1 MQGRIVLPAVSSRA
15 SCYNRAERNMNLLER
30 TLQSLKLIHMGMLA
44 SIVIYG
50 ILGEFVLRPQPRGLG
65 SALILVVIA
74 SSMLTFAYTA
84 RNSMVLPAAEQ
95 LRRDPDN
102 PMLVMRWRTGV
113 VIVMTLCEGVGL
125 IGFVL
130 RILGG
135 PPIVAIV
142 MYAISLGYLIM
153 LAPKRP

>member
-1 MQGRIVLPAVSSRA
+1 
-15 SCYNRAERNMNLLER
+15 MNLLER
-30 TLQSLKLIHMGMLA
+30 TLQSLKLIHTGMISA
-44 SIVIYG
+44 IVIYG
-50 ILGEFVLRPQPRGLG
+50 IVGEFVLHPQPRGLG
-65 SALILVVIA
+65 SIALILVVIA

-84 RNSMVLPAAEQ
+84 RNSMVLPAEEQ
-95 LRRDPDN
+95 LRRNPNDPGAI
-102 PMLVMRWRTGV
+102 MRWRSGV
-113 VIVMTLCEGVGL
+113 LITIMLSEGVGL
-125 IGFVL
+125 LGFVL

>member
-1 MQGRIVLPAVSSRA
+1 
-15 SCYNRAERNMNLLER
+15 
-30 TLQSLKLIHMGMLA
+30 
-44 SIVIYG
+44 
-50 ILGEFVLRPQPRGLG
+50 
-65 SALILVVIA
+65 
-74 SSMLTFAYTA
+74 MLTFAYTA
-84 RNSMVLPAAEQ
+84 RNSMVMPAAEQ
-95 LRRDPDN
+95 LRRNPNDPT
-102 PMLVMRWRTGV
+102 LVMRWRSGV

-125 IGFVL
+125 MGFVL